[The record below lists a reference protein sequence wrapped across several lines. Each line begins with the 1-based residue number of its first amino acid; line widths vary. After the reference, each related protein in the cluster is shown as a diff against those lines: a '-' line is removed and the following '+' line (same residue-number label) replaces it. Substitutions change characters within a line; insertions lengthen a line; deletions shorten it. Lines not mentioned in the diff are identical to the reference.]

1 MKYKRILLKLSGE
14 VLGGVSGVGID
25 PDAAAYFAQEI
36 KQIHD
41 NKVQTGIVIGGGN
54 IFRGAKNLHFIERVT
69 GDHMGMLATVINALA
84 LRDTFRQSG
93 MDTEVMGPAS
103 VSGKILPFD
112 RGKALAMLQEGTVLI
127 FAGGT
132 GNPFFTTD
140 SAAAL
145 RACEIDA
152 DILLKGTKVDGVY
165 SADPML
171 DKTAVRYD
179 KVSYQQAL
187 KDELHVMDMSALAL
201 CRQQD
206 MPVMVFN
213 FTKRGELFRALS
225 GEAVGT
231 VISNNK

>member
-14 VLGGVSGVGID
+14 VLGGVSGIGID
-25 PDAAAYFAQEI
+25 PDAASYFAQEI

-41 NKVQTGIVIGGGN
+41 KQVQIGIVIGGGN

-69 GDHMGMLATVINALA
+69 GDQMGMLATVINALA

-93 MDTEVMGPAS
+93 MNAEVMGPAS
-103 VSGKILPFD
+103 VSAKIIPFD
-112 RGKALAMLQEGTVLI
+112 RGAALALLERGTVLI

-152 DILLKGTKVDGVY
+152 DILMKGTKVDGVY

-171 DKTAVRYD
+171 DTSAVRYD
-179 KVSYQQAL
+179 KVSFQKAL
-187 KDELHVMDMSALAL
+187 KDNLHVMDMSALAL
-201 CRQQD
+201 CREQN
-206 MPVMVFN
+206 MPIMVFN
-213 FTKRGELFRALS
+213 FTKRGELLRALS
-225 GEAVGT
+225 GEAVGSI
-231 VISNNK
+231 ISNKE